1 MAIEAKD
8 EGSGWNKSTANSGH
22 TESGSSHDSMKAA
35 KEGAAG
41 MLDDAKETAR
51 SKLNAQ
57 KDGAASGIDN
67 VAGALRNAGKQDGG
81 ETRSDALGSLTTSA
95 ADSLERLSGNLRN
108 KDVGT
113 MLRDVET
120 FARNQPLAFLGLTMA
135 AGFLAVRFLKAGEP
149 ESTGSVHAQSGINNG
164 HREDSWTTR

>member
-8 EGSGWNKSTANSGH
+8 EGSSWNKSTVDSGKNG
-22 TESGSSHDSMKAA
+22 SGSSQDSMKAV

-41 MLDDAKETAR
+41 MLDDAKEAAR

-67 VAGALRNAGKQDGG
+67 VAGALRNVARQDGG
-81 ETRSDALGSLTTSA
+81 ENRNDALGSLTASA
-95 ADSLERLSGNLRN
+95 ADGLERLSGNLRN

-113 MLRDVET
+113 MLRDVES
-120 FARNQPLAFLGLTMA
+120 FARRQPLAFFGLTVA
-135 AGFLAVRFLKAGEP
+135 AGFLAVRFLKAGDNTPTIEGADWNVATDTQ
-149 ESTGSVHAQSGINNG
+149 EN
-164 HREDSWTTR
+164 SWTTR